1 MDAPQD
7 WTTVKASLDSALAQ
21 GQDEPPV
28 TIRTKDRV
36 WRHARAAEDALDGEY
51 DWTQPAVR
59 LAETE
64 MAAFVRRLTSA
75 PAESPVTIT
84 SGGTESLFLALHAAR
99 EWARAERPEVRR
111 PTLLMPASGH
121 AAATKAARY
130 LGLAERRVPLGPD
143 GRADGAAMERAID
156 ANVVA
161 ILGSVPS
168 DSRGLCDDMAALGR
182 LAERANA
189 WLHADAC
196 IGGFLVPFLKAQG
209 AALPGWNFAVPAV
222 RSVSLD
228 AHKYG
233 YAPTGVSTLV
243 LRNAADLAHQRF
255 DFADWDGPPKSQAAF
270 AGTRSAAPLAGAW
283 AALRLIGWD
292 GYARRAAHVHAMAR
306 RLAERLRATNRVHVW
321 SEVETGGVH
330 FGVDGLAGAVLVER
344 LRARGHRRLNATADP
359 PGAIVFCGAGTSED
373 GLARLVADL
382 RAIAG
387 DG

>member
-1 MDAPQD
+1 MDNPQD
-7 WTTVKASLDSALAQ
+7 WTTVRTALEAALKD
-21 GQDEPPV
+21 GNAEPPV
-28 TIRTKDRV
+28 TIRTKDAV
-36 WRHARAAEDALDGEY
+36 WRHARAVEDALDGEY

-59 LAETE
+59 LAEAE
-64 MAAFVRRLTSA
+64 MAAFVRRLTAA
-75 PAESPVTIT
+75 PADAPVTVT

-99 EWARAERPEVRR
+99 EWAKIARPEARA
-111 PTLLMPASGH
+111 PTLLMPTSGH

-130 LGLAERRVPLGPD
+130 LGLAERRVPLGSD
-143 GRADGAAMERAID
+143 GRADAAAMEHAID

-168 DSRGLCDDMAALGR
+168 DSRGLCDDMSALGR

-209 AALPGWNFAVPAV
+209 AALPAWNFDVPAV
-222 RSVSLD
+222 RSISLD

-233 YAPTGVSTLV
+233 YAPTGVSTLI
-243 LRNAADLAHQRF
+243 LRNPDDLAHQRF
-255 DFADWDGPPKSQAAF
+255 DFEDWDGPPKSQAAF

-283 AALRLIGWD
+283 AAMRLIGWD

-306 RLAERLRATNRVHVW
+306 RLAERLRATNRARVW

-330 FGVDGLAGAVLVER
+330 FGVDGLA
-344 LRARGHRRLNATADP
+344 
-359 PGAIVFCGAGTSED
+359 
-373 GLARLVADL
+373 
-382 RAIAG
+382 
-387 DG
+387 